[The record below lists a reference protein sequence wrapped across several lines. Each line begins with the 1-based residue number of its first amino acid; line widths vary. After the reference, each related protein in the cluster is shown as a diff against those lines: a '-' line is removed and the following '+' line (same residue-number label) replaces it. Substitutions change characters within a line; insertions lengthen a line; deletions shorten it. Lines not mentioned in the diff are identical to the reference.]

1 MKPNRLTITSVVAA
15 GAVLA
20 GGGAALADDG
30 KDTTARCD
38 ARLAKLAE
46 KRGVSVEQLTT
57 DIKAKATAKIDAA
70 EKAGKITAEQAAAK
84 RAAVAQGTGCT
95 VVGKKQPKGLRA
107 KAKGLKLGML
117 AGAADYL
124 GLSRAELKAE
134 LKQGTTLAGLAGA
147 AEGKTVDGLKSAMLA
162 KATDRLAKAAAEGR
176 ITAEQSAKRLAR
188 LTALVDKLVTQSF
201 VKHRA

>member
-134 LKQGTTLAGLAGA
+134 LKQGTTLAELAA
-147 AEGKTVDGLKSAMLA
+147 AKGKAVDGLKSAMLA
-162 KATDRLAKAAAEGR
+162 KAKDRLAEAVAKGR

-188 LTALVDKLVTQSF
+188 LTALVDKIVAQSF
-201 VKHRA
+201 VKQRA

>member
-1 MKPNRLTITSVVAA
+1 MNPNRLTITSVVAA
-15 GAVLA
+15 GALLA
-20 GGGAALADDG
+20 SGGAALADDG

-46 KRGVSVEQLTT
+46 KKGVSVEQLTT
-57 DIKAKATAKIDAA
+57 DLQAKATAKIDAA

-95 VVGKKQPKGLRA
+95 VVGKKQSKGLGA
-107 KAKGLKLGML
+107 KAKGLRLGML

-134 LKQGTTLAGLAGA
+134 LKQGTTLAGLAA
-147 AEGKTVDGLKSAMLA
+147 AKGKTVDGLKSAMLA
-162 KATDRLAKAAAEGR
+162 KATDRLAKAAAQGR

-188 LTALVDKLVTQSF
+188 LTALVDKIVTQSF
-201 VKHRA
+201 VKQRA